1 MFDSTHTAI
10 GTEYTML
17 MSSLRVSVSKHLL
30 DEYFTVVWANDYFY
44 EKTGYS
50 KEEYEAIYHNHC
62 SEYFEQIPTEY
73 AKIAD
78 TVRHAIA
85 TGEPSYALV
94 CKMPHKD
101 GSFVWIKVVGTFT
114 NETLNGIPVIYS
126 VFTDISDL
134 IQTQM
139 EQSVTY
145 DNLPGFVAKFRVDAS
160 ARFHFVEGN
169 DRFIQFF
176 GHRGPDDPPYS
187 LVNVDN
193 ERNRRALAE
202 NRSRLLAGQRAHFV
216 VQVKDGKGE
225 DAWLQINAD
234 CIDWVRG
241 EPLYLVVYIDITD
254 ITEQRELQKKLEE
267 RTEMLRSALEM
278 AERANR
284 AKSDFL
290 SRMSHDIRTPMN
302 AIMGMIAIAKE
313 SLDDP
318 KRVVDCLNKVEN
330 SAHFLL
336 ALINDILDMSKIES
350 GKMVLKKKAF
360 DFAAFIRNLT
370 TMFYAQAQKRD
381 IRFQVSAEGALQDT
395 YVGDELKLN
404 QILINLLGNALKF
417 TDAGGCVDFSV
428 IAGKKAGNSRE
439 LLFRVR
445 DTGIGIHPEFLEKL
459 FVPFE
464 QDNRQ
469 RERERERERESRGG
483 SGLGLAIA
491 GNYARM
497 MNGEI
502 TVQSAPGAGS
512 TFTVRVWLES
522 ASAPS
527 RPVDLRHRF
536 EDMQALVVDPDRRT
550 RDHAA
555 MLLRRFGVKTR
566 TAASPEEALALV
578 TEAAAHDTP
587 FTLIMADWKV
597 PFMDG
602 IALARRVRER
612 LGAEALSAYDWSSI
626 RSEAEEAGVG
636 AFLQK
641 PLFPSTVYDFLI
653 STTQNRP
660 VDATGVQTSFAGER
674 VLLVEDNDINL
685 EIAETLLESRN
696 LRVESARNGRE
707 AVECFAR
714 AEPGRYLAI
723 LMDIQ
728 MPVMDGLS
736 ATRQIRAL
744 PREDAATVPIIAMSA
759 NAFDD
764 DVEKSL
770 EAGMNAHISKPI
782 DIPSLFKT
790 LHDLLPERC

>member
-469 RERERERERESRGG
+469 RERERER
-483 SGLGLAIA
+483 A
-491 GNYARM
+491 G
-497 MNGEI
+497 
-502 TVQSAPGAGS
+502 
-512 TFTVRVWLES
+512 
-522 ASAPS
+522 
-527 RPVDLRHRF
+527 
-536 EDMQALVVDPDRRT
+536 VVP
-550 RDHAA
+550 
-555 MLLRRFGVKTR
+555 
-566 TAASPEEALALV
+566 ALA
-578 TEAAAHDTP
+578 
-587 FTLIMADWKV
+587 W
-597 PFMDG
+597 
-602 IALARRVRER
+602 
-612 LGAEALSAYDWSSI
+612 
-626 RSEAEEAGVG
+626 
-636 AFLQK
+636 
-641 PLFPSTVYDFLI
+641 PS
-653 STTQNRP
+653 
-660 VDATGVQTSFAGER
+660 
-674 VLLVEDNDINL
+674 
-685 EIAETLLESRN
+685 
-696 LRVESARNGRE
+696 
-707 AVECFAR
+707 
-714 AEPGRYLAI
+714 PGT
-723 LMDIQ
+723 
-728 MPVMDGLS
+728 MP
-736 ATRQIRAL
+736 
-744 PREDAATVPIIAMSA
+744 E
-759 NAFDD
+759 
-764 DVEKSL
+764 
-770 EAGMNAHISKPI
+770 
-782 DIPSLFKT
+782 
-790 LHDLLPERC
+790 

>member
-1 MFDSTHTAI
+1 
-10 GTEYTML
+10 
-17 MSSLRVSVSKHLL
+17 
-30 DEYFTVVWANDYFY
+30 
-44 EKTGYS
+44 
-50 KEEYEAIYHNHC
+50 
-62 SEYFEQIPTEY
+62 
-73 AKIAD
+73 
-78 TVRHAIA
+78 
-85 TGEPSYALV
+85 
-94 CKMPHKD
+94 
-101 GSFVWIKVVGTFT
+101 
-114 NETLNGIPVIYS
+114 
-126 VFTDISDL
+126 
-134 IQTQM
+134 M

-160 ARFHFVEGN
+160 ARFHFMEGN

-267 RTEMLRSALEM
+267 RTEMLRNALEM

-428 IAGKKAGNSRE
+428 SAGKKAGNSRE

-445 DTGIGIHPEFLEKL
+445 DTGIGIHPEFMEKL

-469 RERERERERESRGG
+469 RER
-483 SGLGLAIA
+483 
-491 GNYARM
+491 
-497 MNGEI
+497 
-502 TVQSAPGAGS
+502 
-512 TFTVRVWLES
+512 
-522 ASAPS
+522 
-527 RPVDLRHRF
+527 
-536 EDMQALVVDPDRRT
+536 
-550 RDHAA
+550 
-555 MLLRRFGVKTR
+555 
-566 TAASPEEALALV
+566 
-578 TEAAAHDTP
+578 
-587 FTLIMADWKV
+587 
-597 PFMDG
+597 
-602 IALARRVRER
+602 
-612 LGAEALSAYDWSSI
+612 
-626 RSEAEEAGVG
+626 AGVVP
-636 AFLQK
+636 AVAW
-641 PLFPSTVYDFLI
+641 PS
-653 STTQNRP
+653 
-660 VDATGVQTSFAGER
+660 
-674 VLLVEDNDINL
+674 
-685 EIAETLLESRN
+685 
-696 LRVESARNGRE
+696 
-707 AVECFAR
+707 
-714 AEPGRYLAI
+714 PGT
-723 LMDIQ
+723 
-728 MPVMDGLS
+728 MP
-736 ATRQIRAL
+736 
-744 PREDAATVPIIAMSA
+744 E
-759 NAFDD
+759 
-764 DVEKSL
+764 
-770 EAGMNAHISKPI
+770 
-782 DIPSLFKT
+782 
-790 LHDLLPERC
+790 

>member
-1 MFDSTHTAI
+1 MLHSTYTAI
-10 GTEYTML
+10 GSEYNML

-50 KEEYEAIYHNHC
+50 KEEYETAYHNHC
-62 SEYFEQIPTEY
+62 SEYFQQLPTEY

-78 TVRHAIA
+78 AVHTALA
-85 TGEPSYALV
+85 KGEPGYALV

-101 GSFVWIKVVGTFT
+101 GTFVWIKVVGTFT
-114 NETLNGIPVIYS
+114 DETLDGVPVIYA

-160 ARFHFVEGN
+160 ARFHFVGANE
-169 DRFIQFF
+169 RFIRFF
-176 GHRGPDDPPYS
+176 GERGPDDPPYS

-193 ERNRRALAE
+193 ERNRRAIAE
-202 NRSRLLAGQRAHFV
+202 NRARLLSGQRAHFV
-216 VQVKDGKGE
+216 VQVKDSEGE

-234 CIDWVRG
+234 CVDWVRG
-241 EPLYLVVYIDITD
+241 DPVYLVVYIDITD

-267 RTEMLRSALEM
+267 RSEMLRNALEM

-313 SLDDP
+313 SPEDP
-318 KRVVDCLNKVEN
+318 RRVLDCLGKVET
-330 SAHFLL
+330 SANFLL

-350 GKMVLKKKAF
+350 GKMVLRKKAF
-360 DFAAFIRNLT
+360 DFAGFIRNLT
-370 TMFYAQAQKRD
+370 TMFYAQAQKRG
-381 IRFQVSAEGALQDT
+381 IRFQVTAEGDLQDA
-395 YVGDELKLN
+395 YIGDELKLN

-417 TDAGGCVDFSV
+417 TDPGGGVDFSV
-428 IAGKKAGNSRE
+428 SAGKRTGHSRE
-439 LLFRVR
+439 LVFRVR
-445 DTGIGIHPEFLEKL
+445 DSGIGMDPAFMDKL
-459 FVPFE
+459 FLPFE
-464 QDNRQ
+464 QDGRQ
-469 RERERERERESRGG
+469 RENRGG

-502 TVQSAPGAGS
+502 SVESAPDAGS
-512 TFTVRVWLES
+512 TFTVKVWLES
-522 ASAPS
+522 VCAPS

-536 EDMQALVVDPDRRT
+536 EHLKALVADPDPRT
-550 RDHAA
+550 RDYTAS
-555 MLLRRFGVKTR
+555 LLRRFGLKAR
-566 TAASPEEALALV
+566 TAASSGEALSLLD
-578 TEAAAHDTP
+578 EAAAGNAP
-587 FTLIMADWKV
+587 FTLLLIDCKA
-597 PFMDG
+597 PFAEG
-602 IALARRVRER
+602 ITLARSVRER
-612 LGAEALSAYDWSSI
+612 FGEEAPLMAAAAYDWGSI
-626 RSEAEEAGVG
+626 RSEAEEAGISG
-636 AFLQK
+636 FLQK

-653 STTQNRP
+653 SATQDRP
-660 VDATGVQTSFAGER
+660 VDAAASVETAFAGET

-685 EIAETLLESRN
+685 EIAQTLLESRN
-696 LRVESARNGRE
+696 LHVESARNGRE
-707 AVECFAR
+707 AVECFAK

-728 MPVMDGLS
+728 MPIMDGL
-736 ATRQIRAL
+736 AAACHIRAL
-744 PREDAATVPIIAMSA
+744 PKEDAADVPIIAMSA
-759 NAFDD
+759 NAFEDD
-764 DVEKSL
+764 AERSL
-770 EAGMNAHISKPI
+770 EAGMDAHISKPI
-782 DIPSLFKT
+782 DISLLFKS
-790 LHDLLPERC
+790 LQALRH